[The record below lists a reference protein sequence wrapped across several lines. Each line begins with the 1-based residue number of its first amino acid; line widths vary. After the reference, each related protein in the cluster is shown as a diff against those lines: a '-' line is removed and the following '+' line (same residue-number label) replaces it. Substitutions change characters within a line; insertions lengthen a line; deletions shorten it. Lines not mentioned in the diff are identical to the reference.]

1 MLAPGS
7 GFDTFQTLL
16 QLKDPASGMRVVRIV
31 YERGAC
37 CSSRTLVEKR
47 VDIVY
52 KKGGLL
58 QLKEL
63 T

>member
-1 MLAPGS
+1 
-7 GFDTFQTLL
+7 
-16 QLKDPASGMRVVRIV
+16 MRVVRIV